1 MFAEGVLVFGPKVV
15 SAGQRP
21 KSAILA
27 ISHLDLIFDWRRRK
41 SETSPGAHFDK
52 GAVWGAEHPR
62 GS

>member
-1 MFAEGVLVFGPKVV
+1 MFAEGVLVFGPKVA

-27 ISHLDLIFDWRRRK
+27 ISHLDLEKTSPVRK

-52 GAVWGAEHPR
+52 G
-62 GS
+62 